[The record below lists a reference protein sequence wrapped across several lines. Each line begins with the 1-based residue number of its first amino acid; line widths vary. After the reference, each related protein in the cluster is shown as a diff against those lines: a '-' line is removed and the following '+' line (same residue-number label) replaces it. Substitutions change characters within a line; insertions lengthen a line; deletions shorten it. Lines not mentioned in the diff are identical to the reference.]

1 MNTQVLTDKDLFP
14 TEEIIFSHINKA
26 KTHWLSLFEYIKSNY
41 NDLNPEWRFYNDG
54 KSWLMKVFKKTKT
67 VFWLSV
73 KKNLFSVTFYFTDK
87 TEKEIFNSS
96 ISDELK
102 ENFKNCK
109 RFNKIRAITVI
120 VKSKKDVQF
129 VKTLIEI
136 KLNSL

>member
-1 MNTQVLTDKDLFP
+1 MNTQVLTDKNLFP

-26 KTHWLSLFEYIKSNY
+26 KTHWLSLFEFIKSNP
-41 NDLNPEWRFYNDG
+41 NDLNPEWRYYNDG
-54 KSWLMKVFKKTKT
+54 KSWLMKVLRKTKT

-73 KKNLFSVTFYFTDK
+73 KKNSFSVTFYFTDK
-87 TEKEIFNSS
+87 TEKEIYDSP

-102 ENFKNCK
+102 DNFKNGK
-109 RFNKIRAITVI
+109 RFGKIRAITVN

-136 KLNSL
+136 KLNTL